1 MMKAI
6 TFLAAALLSSG
17 AASAAA
23 VLTAGQ
29 SVTATLNG
37 SANDM
42 LGFDSGYAAGPG
54 SNTTALTDNFGDN
67 EFIAADFSFMLDL
80 GSGGLLRVID
90 NGDAGAGL
98 LSGLRVIELNFAD
111 PGLNLGSASLVST
124 PAGGLVSWDVLGPQ
138 SLRISL
144 QDVQVG
150 QFGSVDLQLAAAA
163 VNAVPEPST
172 FALAGLGLLGA
183 AMSRRAK
190 SRRS

>member
-23 VLTAGQ
+23 VLTSGQ
-29 SVTATLNG
+29 SVTATSKLNG
-37 SANDM
+37 AAVDM
-42 LGFDSGYAAGPG
+42 LGLDSGYAAGAG
-54 SNTTALTDNFGDN
+54 ANVTALTDSDI
-67 EFIAADFSFMLDL
+67 EYIAADFSFMLDL

-150 QFGSVDLQLAAAA
+150 RFGSVDLQLAVAA